1 MLNFETDVIQR
12 SHTVPVVVDFWAAW
26 CGPCRVLGPV
36 IEQLAQEA
44 KGRWELVKV
53 DTEAHQDLARR
64 YQIMSIPAVKMFV
77 DGEVVA
83 DFAGALPRPQI
94 ETWLAQHLPDPRKDQ
109 LAALRLQ
116 LGSPATQSAL
126 QTLADLVK
134 QHPDFHEA
142 RVLWAGFQVSDDP
155 IMAQD
160 QVSDI
165 KIGSPL
171 EAEAEG
177 VNALAEMML
186 ISEDG
191 HPDVSQLIE
200 RARGAFRQH
209 DLEQTLKLL
218 IQAVMIDKNYCNDL
232 PRRAALGLFH
242 LLGSDHPLT
251 KQQRPYFNMA
261 LY

>member
-1 MLNFETDVIQR
+1 MVNFETDVIQR
-12 SHTVPVVVDFWAAW
+12 SHAVPVVVDFWAAW

-44 KGRWELVKV
+44 RGRWELVKV
-53 DTEAHQDLARR
+53 DTEAHQDIAQR

-77 DGEVVA
+77 QGEVVA
-83 DFAGALPRPQI
+83 DFTGALPRPQI
-94 ETWLAQHLPDPRKDQ
+94 QKWLDQHLPDPRKDQ
-109 LAALRLQ
+109 LADIRLR
-116 LGSPATQSAL
+116 LGSPETAQAL
-126 QTLADLVK
+126 QALQQLVA
-134 QHPDFHEA
+134 QYPDYDEA
-142 RVLWAGFQVSDDP
+142 RVLYAGFQVPKDP
-155 IMAQD
+155 MMAQD

-165 KIGSPL
+165 KIGSPH
-171 EAEAEG
+171 EAQAEG

-191 HPDVSQLIE
+191 QPKVTELIE
-200 RARGAFRQH
+200 QAREAFRQH

-218 IQAVMIDKNYCNDL
+218 IQAVMIDKAYCNEL
-232 PRRAALGLFH
+232 PRRATLGLFH
-242 LLGSDHPLT
+242 LLGSEHPLT